1 MPAQEYE
8 YKAEM
13 QQLLQLIINSLYTHP
28 EVFLREL
35 ISNASDALNKVRFR
49 LLTDKNIL
57 NPEAPLR
64 VNIRVDSKE
73 QTFEI
78 EDAGCGMTHDE
89 LIERIGTVA
98 SSGTLEFVKTM
109 QESGK
114 KADDLIGQFGV
125 GFYSVFMVAD
135 EVTVETRHMDPDS
148 KGYRW
153 KSDGQGKF
161 SVEEVALKNR
171 GTTISFKLKD
181 DYKEYAYDYRLKSII
196 EKYSNFVDFDIYI
209 DKDKVN
215 TVSALWHKNR
225 AEVTDEEKKEFYKF
239 VSHDF
244 GDPLEDLHLSIEGAV
259 NFKALL
265 FVPEKAPVGMFREEF
280 ERSLQLYSN
289 RVFIQDDCRELLPEY
304 LRYIRG
310 VVDTEDLPLNV
321 SREVTQASPA
331 MKKINNILTDKVLKL
346 HEDMSE
352 DEEQYAKFFSEFGG
366 ILKTGLNMEMK
377 HKDRLIDLLRFES
390 TKNEA
395 GKYTTLK
402 AYVEG
407 MADGQEEIYYLT
419 SEHRELAERSPNLE
433 YFKKNDIDV
442 LLLLDPV
449 DPFIISFI
457 TEYEGKKLKTIEMAD
472 IDLKEDVEKK
482 DAIDGEKAESLLS
495 AIKTILG
502 GKVEDVV
509 ESKRLVDS
517 AATLVA
523 GDSGMDAQTERMMK
537 MMNQDFQ
544 ASAKILEINMSHP
557 LIRNLSRQHEDKNQE
572 LLESCS
578 LQIFEG
584 ALLLDGKLE
593 HKSDFIS
600 RMTEFM
606 VQATS

>member
-1 MPAQEYE
+1 MSAQEYE

-13 QQLLQLIINSLYTHP
+13 QQLLHLIINSLYTHP

-35 ISNASDALNKVRFR
+35 ISNASDALSKVRFR

-57 NPEAPLR
+57 NPDAPLR

-109 QESGK
+109 KESGK

-135 EVTVETRHMDPDS
+135 EVTVETRHMNPDS

-153 KSDGQGKF
+153 RSDGKGKF
-161 SVEEVALKNR
+161 TIEEVALKNR

-181 DYKEYAYDYRLKSII
+181 DFKEYAYDYRLKSII
-196 EKYSNFVDFDIYI
+196 EKYSNFVGFDIYVG
-209 DKDKVN
+209 KDKVN
-215 TVSALWHKNR
+215 TVSALWQKNR
-225 AEVTDEEKKEFYKF
+225 EEVTDEEKKEFYKF
-239 VSHDF
+239 ISHDF
-244 GDPLEDLHLSIEGAV
+244 GDPLDGLHLSIEGAV

-265 FVPEKAPVGMFREEF
+265 FVPERAPMGMFREEF
-280 ERSLQLYSN
+280 ERSLKLYSN

-331 MKKINNILTDKVLKL
+331 MRKINSILTDKVLKM
-346 HEDMSE
+346 HEEMSE
-352 DEEQYAKFFSEFGG
+352 DEEKYAKFFGEFGA
-366 ILKTGLNMEMK
+366 ILKTGLNVEMK

-390 TKNEA
+390 TKTEA

-402 AYVEG
+402 AYLEG
-407 MADGQEEIYYLT
+407 MAEDQEEIYYLT
-419 SEHRELAERSPNLE
+419 SEHRKLAERSPNIE
-433 YFKKNDIDV
+433 YFKKNGIEV

-449 DPFIISFI
+449 DPFIIQFLG
-457 TEYEGKKLKTIEMAD
+457 EYEGKKLKTIEMAD
-472 IDLKEDVEKK
+472 IDLKDDGEKK
-482 DAIDGEKAESLLS
+482 DAVTGEKAESLLS

-502 GKVEDVV
+502 DKVEDVV

-557 LIRNLSRQHEDKNQE
+557 LIRNLSRQHEGKNQD
-572 LLESCS
+572 LLESCA

-593 HKSDFIS
+593 QKSDFVS
-600 RMTEFM
+600 RMTQFM